1 MKEKPWGPLNINIR
15 CHLIIKWLSRA
26 VRFFNGSCARWCS
39 PQTLLLSVLFQARRC
54 NSEGISGFLSRI
66 VSTTT
71 WVCCGGSTGV
81 LFLVIL
87 LWLCASNNPTAT
99 LLFRSKTH
107 FKDLQKKTQIFVLSV
122 FHRVI
127 VMSSLMG
134 EGFLFNLL
142 IFESVALLSF
152 QTWNSVRRRG
162 RSCSQQWCVWCRC
175 GL

>member
-1 MKEKPWGPLNINIR
+1 MKKKSWGPLNINI
-15 CHLIIKWLSRA
+15 CSHLIIKWLSRA
-26 VRFFNGSCARWCS
+26 VRFFNGSFACWCS

-54 NSEGISGFLSRI
+54 NSEGISGFLSLI
-66 VSTTT
+66 VSTIT
-71 WVCCGGSTGV
+71 WVCCRGSTGV

-107 FKDLQKKTQIFVLSV
+107 FKDLQKKQIFVMSV
-122 FHRVI
+122 FHCVI
-127 VMSSLMG
+127 VMCSLMC
-134 EGFLFNLL
+134 EGFLFNLWS
-142 IFESVALLSF
+142 FESVALLSF